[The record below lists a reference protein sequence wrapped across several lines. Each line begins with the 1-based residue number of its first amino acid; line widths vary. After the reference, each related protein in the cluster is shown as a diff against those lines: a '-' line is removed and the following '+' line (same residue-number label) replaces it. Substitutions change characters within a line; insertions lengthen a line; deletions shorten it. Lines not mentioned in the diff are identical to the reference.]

1 MKADVKIERWSAR
14 RDLYRRDAMIFR
26 LSVEERGR
34 LDREAAQRLVRP
46 SDIIRGAL
54 IYAGVFERPPVTPD
68 GAGERERPPAC
79 ADGTGPG
86 EDGVGQ
92 GICDGLAPAPQDKGE
107 DAPQDKGGEE

>member
-54 IYAGVFERPPVTPD
+54 IYAGVFERPPEIPS
-68 GAGERERPPAC
+68 AC
-79 ADGTGPG
+79 ADGTGQGADGTGQG
-86 EDGVGQ
+86 EDGAGQ
-92 GICDGLAPAPQDKGE
+92 GICDGLAPAPQDR
-107 DAPQDKGGEE
+107 GGEE